1 MVNQRRKQDISNLSF
16 FVMVVI
22 VVNILSSF
30 LFTRFDFTKE
40 KRFTLSDITKTL
52 LGNLKE
58 DVQITIYLEGEFPPG
73 FKRLQTSTKDLLSE
87 YKAYSNGNLRFDF
100 VNPLAGDT
108 DRQKATYEELLGKG
122 IEPTNLSVKTDEG
135 MSQKMIYPAAL
146 ISYNGRQFPVKLLQ
160 NKAGSNPE
168 EVLNNSI
175 QNLEYAFTSAIKK
188 VSQDGK
194 PRIGFTE
201 GHGELTDLQLNGAMQ
216 GLADGYEVG
225 RIDLKSIKFAGLDK
239 LNLLIIPKPN
249 IAFTEAEK
257 YKIDY
262 YVMRGGRVLWAVDN
276 VNAELDS
283 LRKGQQLAFAKKLNL
298 DDILF
303 KYGVRINYNLIADM
317 NCSQIPI
324 NVGNVGGES
333 QIQLLPWLFYPLF
346 VPKVS
351 HPIVK
356 NLDALRGEF
365 ASTIDIIED
374 KEVKHQVILT
384 SSPFSRAVEIPTLL
398 SLQMVEQEP
407 DPKTFISTPK
417 PVGVLIEGNFSS
429 DFKNR
434 PVPEE
439 ITEQVSIPEKSKPNK
454 MIVLSDG
461 DLLKNQVST
470 TDGSPFP
477 LGYDRYTE
485 QQYGNLNFLLNIADY
500 LTDDSGIIELR
511 NKEIKIRLL
520 DKSRIREEKTKWQ
533 VINIVLP
540 LLLLLIGGLIQ
551 QYYRKQ
557 KYSK

>member
-1 MVNQRRKQDISNLSF
+1 MVNQRRNQEISNLSF

-160 NKAGSNPE
+160 NKTGSNPE

-175 QNLEYAFTSAIKK
+175 QILEYAFTSAIKK

-407 DPKTFISTPK
+407 DPKTFKSTPK